1 MILFGIRHKAL
12 KLCCCLKKCN
22 EIFGSWI
29 FLVWQIISV
38 NSYLVWRL
46 AAADISAGVER
57 EICGARLLRE
67 RFLLCPFSAPT
78 LSHCIASFSFRIPP
92 PLFLQKTPRSHSAKI
107 KLPSSHSPKKNHP
120 SLILQQLLLL
130 RPLPFSDPA
139 HST

>member
-92 PLFLQKTPRSHSAKI
+92 PSLSAKNSPVSFCKKNSHPLILQKK
-107 KLPSSHSPKKNHP
+107 HP